1 MENVALSQRN
11 ERLEME
17 LMQAQRKLAKM
28 ETDMLVMT
36 KEKGAAGPLDPEK
49 SDAAK
54 PMKPKRLPSEGQR
67 RLARA
72 ETKPKERQKPPPQQ
86 EVPSKTQ
93 VTSTATCIIDTDCQL
108 VLKNYM
114 IVKELMK
121 HSQ

>member
-1 MENVALSQRN
+1 MHAQMENMALTRRN

-36 KEKGAAGPLDPEK
+36 KEKGATGPLDPEK

-67 RLARA
+67 RLVGA
-72 ETKPKERQKPPPQQ
+72 ETKPKERQNPPPPQQ

-93 VTSTATCIIDTDCQL
+93 VISTATCTIDADCQ
-108 VLKNYM
+108 V
-114 IVKELMK
+114 V
-121 HSQ
+121 